1 MGKTWKVPLHEAGIV
16 LFKSALWAD
25 DAEAIR
31 QYLIA
36 RANQDKALEAQT
48 GKRIGKRTGK
58 GIGRGTA
65 RN

>member
-1 MGKTWKVPLHEAGIV
+1 MV

-25 DAEAIR
+25 DAEAIC

-48 GKRIGKRTGK
+48 GKRTGK
-58 GIGRGTA
+58 GIGRRIGRGTA

>member
-1 MGKTWKVPLHEAGIV
+1 MV
-16 LFKSALWAD
+16 LFKSALWAE

-48 GKRIGKRTGK
+48 GK

>member
-1 MGKTWKVPLHEAGIV
+1 MGKTWKVPLHEAGMV
-16 LFKSALWAD
+16 LFKSALWAE

-48 GKRIGKRTGK
+48 GKRTGK

>member
-1 MGKTWKVPLHEAGIV
+1 MV
-16 LFKSALWAD
+16 LFKSALWAE

-48 GKRIGKRTGK
+48 GKRIGRRTGK